1 MTTNLNRRQFLQ
13 SAGATGVLG
22 MSQAAL
28 PSWMPRMAFRDQLNV
43 SGNHDTLVC
52 IFLRGGMDGLSAVVP
67 YSEGGHYYD
76 NRLTTAVAEPGSG
89 EGSAIDID
97 GQFGFHP
104 ELAPL
109 KDIMDE
115 GDLAV
120 VHATG
125 LTDGTRSHFD
135 AMQFMEYGVPGN
147 KTIGTGWIGRHLQT
161 TAERNDSPF
170 RAIGIGLMAPT
181 SLRGPIS
188 PLAIRSIADFHFK
201 GRNDE
206 LKRLQRSLQML
217 YTTDAPADPQNLL
230 GSQAKLVFDTLE
242 TVKGLNPNSYTAA
255 NGANYYEDEF
265 HMGLKQIAQII
276 RADVGLE
283 VACLDLGGWD
293 THEAQ
298 GTVGGEFGTLMSILG
313 RGLQAFYTDLQDR
326 MGNVTVVVMSEFGRT
341 LVENGSGGTDH
352 GHGNVMFLMG
362 GRVRGG
368 QVYAK
373 WPGLEPEG
381 LDAEGDLA
389 ITIDYRDVLT
399 EVLTG
404 RMDSHAIDKIFPG
417 HVATQLGLVNSI

>member
-1 MTTNLNRRQFLQ
+1 MMNLNRREFLQ

-22 MSQAAL
+22 ASSAL
-28 PSWMPRMAFRDQLNV
+28 FPGWMPRMAFRDQLNV

-67 YSEGGHYYD
+67 YSEGEYYYD
-76 NRLTTAVAEPGSG
+76 NRPTTAVAEPGSG
-89 EGSAIDID
+89 VGSAIDID

-104 ELAPL
+104 ELAAL
-109 KDIMDE
+109 KDIYDE
-115 GDLAV
+115 GDLAI

-125 LTDGTRSHFD
+125 LTNNTRSHFD
-135 AMQFMEYGVPGN
+135 AMQFMEVGSPTD
-147 KTIGTGWIGRHLQT
+147 KTIGTGWIGRHLQA
-161 TAERNDSPF
+161 TAERNNSPF
-170 RAIGIGLMAPT
+170 RAIGLGLMAPA

-206 LKRLQRSLQML
+206 LRRLQRSLQML
-217 YTTDAPADPQNLL
+217 YTTDAPADPL

-242 TVKGLNPNSYTAA
+242 TVKQLNPERYDVQH
-255 NGANYYEDEF
+255 GAEYYEEEF
-265 HMGLKQIAQII
+265 HTGLKQIAQII
-276 RADVGLE
+276 KADVGLE

-298 GTVGGEFGTLMSILG
+298 GTLDGEFNGLMNVLG
-313 RGLQAFYTDLQDR
+313 RGLQAFYTDMQDR

-362 GRVRGG
+362 GGVQGGRV
-368 QVYAK
+368 VTD
-373 WPGLEPEG
+373 WPGLAPDG
-381 LDAEGDLA
+381 LDEEGDLA
-389 ITIDYRDVLT
+389 ITIDYRDVLAD
-399 EVLTG
+399 VLTG
-404 RMDSHAIDKIFPG
+404 RMDSHALDQIFPG
-417 HVATQLGLVNSI
+417 HVATQLGLVNQI

>member
-1 MTTNLNRRQFLQ
+1 MTNLNRRQFLQ

-22 MSQAAL
+22 LSNATL
-28 PSWMPRMAFRDQLNV
+28 PSWMPRMAFRDQLKV
-43 SGNHDTLVC
+43 TGNHDTLVC

-67 YSEGGHYYD
+67 YAEGRHYYD
-76 NRLTTAVAEPGSG
+76 NRPTTAVAEPGSG

-97 GQFGFHP
+97 GQFGLHP

-109 KDIMDE
+109 KEIMDQ

-125 LTDGTRSHFD
+125 LTDNTRSHFD
-135 AMQFMEYGVPGN
+135 AMQFMEYGIPGN

-161 TAERNDSPF
+161 TAERNNSPF
-170 RAIGIGLMAPT
+170 RAIGLGMLSPT

-188 PLAIRSIADFHFK
+188 SLAIRSIADFHFK
-201 GRNDE
+201 GRTDE
-206 LKRLQRSLQML
+206 LKRLQRSLQLL
-217 YTTDAPADPQNLL
+217 YTTDAPADQLS
-230 GSQAKLVFDTLE
+230 SQAKLVFDTLA
-242 TVKGLNPNSYTAA
+242 TVKQLNPESYTAA
-255 NGANYYEDEF
+255 NGAKYYEDEF

-298 GTVGGEFGTLMSILG
+298 GTIDGEFSNLMTILG
-313 RGLQAFYTDLQDR
+313 GGLQAFYTDMQDR

-362 GRVRGG
+362 GGVRGG
-368 QVYAK
+368 QVYAN
-373 WPGLEPEG
+373 WPGLAPEA

-399 EVLTG
+399 EILTG
-404 RMDSHAIDKIFPG
+404 RMNSYALEQIFPG
-417 HVATQLGLVNSI
+417 HVATQLGLVETI

>member
-1 MTTNLNRRQFLQ
+1 MTTHLNRRQFLQ

-22 MSQAAL
+22 ISQAAL
-28 PSWMPRMAFRDQLNV
+28 PSWMPRMAFRDQFNV
-43 SGNHDTLVC
+43 SGTNDTLICV
-52 IFLRGGMDGLSAVVP
+52 FLRGGMDGLSAVVP
-67 YSEGGHYYD
+67 YAEGKHYYD
-76 NRLTTAVAEPGSG
+76 NRPTTAVAEPGSG
-89 EGSAIDID
+89 QGSAIDID

-104 ELAPL
+104 ALAPL

-125 LTDGTRSHFD
+125 LTNSSRSHFD
-135 AMQFMEYGVPGN
+135 AMQFMEYGSPTD

-161 TAERNDSPF
+161 TAARNDSPF
-170 RAIGIGLMAPT
+170 RAIGLGLMAPA
-181 SLRGPIS
+181 SLRGPVS

-201 GRNDE
+201 GRTDE
-206 LKRLQRSLQML
+206 LKRLQQSLQML
-217 YTTDAPADPQNLL
+217 YTTDAPTNPL
-230 GSQAKLVFDTLE
+230 GSQAKLVFDALD
-242 TVKGLNPNSYTAA
+242 TVKKLNPESYSAA
-255 NGANYYEDEF
+255 NGAEYGEDEF
-265 HMGLKQIAQII
+265 HIGLKQVAQII

-293 THEAQ
+293 THETQ
-298 GTVGGEFGTLMSILG
+298 GTLDGEFNGLMNVLG
-313 RGLQAFYTDLQDR
+313 GGLQAFYTDMQDH
-326 MGNVTVVVMSEFGRT
+326 MKNVTVVVMSEFGRT

-362 GRVRGG
+362 GGVRGG

-373 WPGLEPEG
+373 WPGLAPQG
-381 LDAEGDLA
+381 LDEEGDLA

-404 RMDSHAIDKIFPG
+404 RMNSHAIDQVFPG
-417 HVATQLGLVNSI
+417 HIATQLGLVNPI